1 MRRLEI
7 PVLICFALFLSSGF
21 FSSGDVFG
29 QMSQTLEPV
38 ANATEFARQISAV
51 DWLGPM
57 SAIALSPF
65 FGLACLSGIANF
77 GPEWATQ
84 NSPLLGNLGPMK
96 SPLLFWVMLVL
107 TIITSAPRFTKLS
120 KPIALVAETLE
131 SYSAIIILAVMKFST
146 LFSGQSETHISD
158 ALIHPVVMQAGIGEF
173 STDLVFTL
181 AAATNIIVINTI
193 KLACEFFVWLI
204 PIPFVDSIFEATNK
218 IACGCLAL
226 LYAYSPTAS
235 AVLNLVLFVACALI
249 FIQVTRY
256 LRYFKYLFI
265 FPVFRASLGYSESQE
280 KTFSGFLAR
289 SWKKLPSK
297 TELRMTRLSGDRVE
311 VVYPTWLSAY
321 PKGIAAIKN
330 VEPGLLSDKLTV
342 LLEGESLSLD
352 IRKGVFSVNS
362 SPENSVVPIT
372 T

>member
-1 MRRLEI
+1 MRRTGIL
-7 PVLICFALFLSSGF
+7 VWVCFALLLFSGQ
-21 FSSGDVFG
+21 VFG
-29 QMSQTLEPV
+29 QSDETRESTAV
-38 ANATEFARQISAV
+38 AEEIAKQISAIE
-51 DWLGPM
+51 WLGPM

-84 NSPLLGNLGPMK
+84 NSPLLGDLGPMK
-96 SPLLFWVMLVL
+96 NPLLFWIMLIL
-107 TIITSAPRFTKLS
+107 TIITSAPRFTKMS

-131 SYSAIIILAVMKFST
+131 SYSAIIILAIMKFSSF
-146 LFSGQSETHISD
+146 FSGQSESQVFE
-158 ALIHPVVMQAGIGEF
+158 LSSHPLVMHAGLGEF

-218 IACGCLAL
+218 IACGSLAL

-235 AVLNLVLFVACALI
+235 AVLNLAIFVACALI
-249 FIQVTRY
+249 FIQVSRY
-256 LRYFKYLFI
+256 MRYFKYLFI
-265 FPVFRASLGYSESQE
+265 YPVFRAALGYNESKE
-280 KTFSGFLAR
+280 KTVSGFLANK
-289 SWKKLPSK
+289 WKKLPSK
-297 TELRMTRLSGDRVE
+297 SELRMTRLSGDRVE

-330 VEPGLLSDKLTV
+330 LESGLLSDKLTI
-342 LLEGESLSLD
+342 LLEGDRLLLD
-352 IRKGVFSVNS
+352 VRKGAFSQEVLT
-362 SPENSVVPIT
+362 ENIVASAT